1 MKGKIKKRNLIKKCK
16 NISMV
21 NYKFI
26 FIYHVLIIKILYH
39 NVFIT
44 SIIS

>member
-26 FIYHVLIIKILYH
+26 FIYHVFNYKNTL
-39 NVFIT
+39 
-44 SIIS
+44 S